1 MFGASESPER
11 ASQIVTACAIL
22 HNILA
27 TSRTERETLQNQ
39 LLPDKT
45 DPITLDHP
53 AGADVDAIT
62 IQYYT

>member
-1 MFGASESPER
+1 MFGTSESPER
-11 ASQIVTACAIL
+11 ASQIVAVCAIL
-22 HNILA
+22 HNIA
-27 TSRTERETLQNQ
+27 TSRKERETPQNQ
-39 LLPDKT
+39 LLPDET